1 MGVPQ
6 VLHGISIVFLSLR
19 KSLQDWQTRSG
30 GRISRRRFF
39 LLRPRLPPPR
49 SPPAAAAAIAGAS
62 ALADGVSATVG
73 AAESP
78 AACST
83 AALPASLAA
92 TARSGW
98 WGAFCSV
105 GRSV

>member
-39 LLRPRLPPPR
+39 LLRLRLPPVR
-49 SPPAAAAAIAGAS
+49 SPPALAAAIAGAS
-62 ALADGVSATVG
+62 ALIDDVSATG
-73 AAESP
+73 GGEAS

-83 AALPASLAA
+83 AAFSPSFSPFWAA
-92 TARSGW
+92 MARTALSPT
-98 WGAFCSV
+98 F
-105 GRSV
+105 